1 MFCCMHV
8 RIRTLSLMNEW
19 GDLQTMMAYFCEQK
33 ATTMSPSWPHFA
45 NGSMGVF
52 DKVGATISCFC
63 QGCKCHQQ
71 LADFDCMTLFF
82 EWKVL
87 ISINYCDD
95 GMTPWWWKEEE
106 LPGEIL
112 VTACLKSCITL
123 RCTFFFSL
131 TETGC
136 SMEGEMYSIHKNIE
150 ISSWQLGTHN
160 FLSKQTWLQTPV
172 PPSCQPYWQ

>member
-1 MFCCMHV
+1 
-8 RIRTLSLMNEW
+8 
-19 GDLQTMMAYFCEQK
+19 
-33 ATTMSPSWPHFA
+33 
-45 NGSMGVF
+45 
-52 DKVGATISCFC
+52 
-63 QGCKCHQQ
+63 
-71 LADFDCMTLFF
+71 
-82 EWKVL
+82 
-87 ISINYCDD
+87 
-95 GMTPWWWKEEE
+95 MTPWWWKEEE
-106 LPGEIL
+106 LPGENL

-172 PPSCQPYWQ
+172 PPSCQPYWQWLTSTFIDVGVWLHIWGECHVKMCYINAPYKVKATPSQTACFASERQCLSGGAISLFLFWKIAATTGIYWCWKLSLRTDRHVTLFIRWPWLCYA